1 MQVLQKFSTASC
13 LCGNREDAVSPREIL
28 AKYYYKEDLGTGR
41 SAHLISQNPS

>member
-13 LCGNREDAVSPREIL
+13 LCGNGENSVSSTEIL
-28 AKYYYKEDLGTGR
+28 AKYYLKEDLGTGR